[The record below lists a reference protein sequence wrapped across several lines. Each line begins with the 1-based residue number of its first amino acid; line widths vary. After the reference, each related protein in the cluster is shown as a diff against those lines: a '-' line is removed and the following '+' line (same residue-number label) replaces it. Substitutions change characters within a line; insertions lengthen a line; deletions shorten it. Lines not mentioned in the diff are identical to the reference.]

1 MLIVIEKTF
10 LFYFIF
16 FYTNKMDASVST
28 NSNTARR
35 YTGTSTQPVAGYSS
49 LGNYYRK
56 MDGTLGSTVSKVP
69 VVLVPSFGGHGYN
82 ALQHGMCNDSLDS
95 GYFTMCNAYPG
106 SGCSRGG
113 SCCPGKCTQTNKV
126 YLDFNARNDYTNSKK

>member
-1 MLIVIEKTF
+1 
-10 LFYFIF
+10 
-16 FYTNKMDASVST
+16 MDASVST

-35 YTGTSTQPVAGYSS
+35 YTGTSQPVAGYSS

-56 MDGTLGSTVSKVP
+56 MDGTLGSTESKV
-69 VVLVPSFGGHGYN
+69 VILPSFGGHGYN
-82 ALQHGMCNDSLDS
+82 ALQHGMCNESLDS

-106 SGCSRGG
+106 SGCSIGG

-126 YLDFNARNDYTNSKK
+126 FLDFNSRKDYKNEPAGM